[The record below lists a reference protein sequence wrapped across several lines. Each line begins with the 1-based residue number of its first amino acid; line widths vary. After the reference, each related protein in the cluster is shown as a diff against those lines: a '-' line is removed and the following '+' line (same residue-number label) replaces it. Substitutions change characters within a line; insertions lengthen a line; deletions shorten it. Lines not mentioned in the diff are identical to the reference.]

1 MAVSEA
7 QRRAL
12 ENYRKKSVKQLSV
25 RFYPADADVWEW
37 LSAQENR
44 QAYVRGLIRRDME
57 ERGSRTPPGDD

>member
-57 ERGSRTPPGDD
+57 ERGSLTPSDDA